1 MQVQLLSPKLMFT
14 HQTNLTHQQDA
25 ANTSKLANTVR
36 QQKFPQVLHEL
47 TRPHAQRVN
56 PGAAL
61 GPGCRAKPGSSEI

>member
-36 QQKFPQVLHEL
+36 QQKFPQVLREL

-56 PGAAL
+56 QPF
-61 GPGCRAKPGSSEI
+61 C